1 MEVGGKKR
9 LRERKDKSRSLDET
23 TRARILAKRLDHLE
37 DDTLSDGDW
46 NTGKEEDAFLDEAR
60 GLKRTKPKKKKKRKT
75 SSKAQ
80 QVEKSHLFRYRTKAK
95 SINQIIAE
103 ERVNKGL
110 TTPPPILTCLSA
122 PCSYPATKYCSVCS
136 RPAKYQCVQCGMRTC
151 SAACKDIHDDTRCMK
166 HVV

>member
-122 PCSYPATKYCSVCS
+122 PCSYPATKYCSVCRFGS
-136 RPAKYQCVQCGMRTC
+136 HTLLKSSAFGFLSTHDPFSLTPTGAMRSC
-151 SAACKDIHDDTRCMK
+151 E
-166 HVV
+166 